1 MISFLS
7 LHRSAKLASATGA
20 GRAPAVRRRTAAL
33 FFLALFCLSA
43 AFVSAAAQ
51 AQEVPVDL
59 ETVALVE
66 AISGR
71 AVLQR
76 GSASL
81 TVEAGQE
88 IQRLDEIL
96 TSGDGRL
103 RLAFRDGTVI
113 TVGPNSRVLVQY
125 YLDALN
131 LQDERPRFLT
141 LVFGILRAS
150 VPKISSLGWSVETRA
165 AIASSRSTEWI
176 VEADA
181 ETTSVL
187 VLGGRVEVADT
198 QGSQI
203 LLTGG
208 EGVDVTLSQPMADQP
223 IRWNETRVIEAVE
236 RTTLR

>member
-1 MISFLS
+1 MRLQ
-7 LHRSAKLASATGA
+7 SAVTPCARVACLAI
-20 GRAPAVRRRTAAL
+20 
-33 FFLALFCLSA
+33 FCLSLMA
-43 AFVSAAAQ
+43 AGSAAQ
-51 AQEVPVDL
+51 AQE
-59 ETVALVE
+59 TVAQVE
-66 AISGR
+66 AVSGR

-76 GSASL
+76 GLTSL
-81 TVEAGQE
+81 TVEAGLDV
-88 IQRLDEIL
+88 QRLDEIM

-103 RLAFRDGTVI
+103 RLAFLDGTVI

-131 LQDERPRFLT
+131 VQDRRPRFLT
-141 LVFGILRAS
+141 LVVGILRAS

-176 VEADA
+176 VEASA

-187 VLGGRVEVADT
+187 VLGGRVEVTDT
-198 QGSQI
+198 QGGRL

-208 EGVDVTLSQPMADQP
+208 EGVDVTLSQPMAAQP
-223 IRWNETRVIEAVE
+223 VRWNAVRVIDAVE